1 MHRWQAPEKRD
12 RINSQPA
19 NTTAVQLTHAE
30 KWPGTNLSADSKKAT
45 RMSTRP
51 FARRFMLHIA
61 PCRRV
66 NCRVTAPLH
75 VSSDPV

>member
-45 RMSTRP
+45 RISTGHLRT
-51 FARRFMLHIA
+51 RRFFTDHAAASIA
-61 PCRRV
+61 
-66 NCRVTAPLH
+66 A
-75 VSSDPV
+75 